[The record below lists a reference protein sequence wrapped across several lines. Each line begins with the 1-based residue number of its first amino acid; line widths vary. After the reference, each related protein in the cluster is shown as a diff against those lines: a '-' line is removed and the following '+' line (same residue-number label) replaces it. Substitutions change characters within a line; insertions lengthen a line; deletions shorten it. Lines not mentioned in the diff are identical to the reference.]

1 MWSNSACLQHLEDN
15 RRVYARSPFPN
26 NFQLFWAVMFQFSC
40 VRIPAFVGRKLTA
53 KYLDVS
59 LQTTAFF
66 WGAKRWLQSVLT
78 SCLKYPLWSAEH
90 WLQGNLFGA
99 RKSAAKSVQID
110 VNVFQK
116 TQATVAKRHDVPLKI
131 QTCVSQGCLRNI
143 PTASE
148 TNPLLSAEKQLWNES
163 ASCKMSPL
171 VSTKDGS
178 KTPWHHA
185 SNTNFCSK
193 KRWLPSGRNLAKNAS
208 ICCQKDSCKTSW
220 PLATNTYFGLQKMA
234 AKTEPTSR
242 YKNPLLSPERCLR
255 NVSKSL

>member
-1 MWSNSACLQHLEDN
+1 MRGHLSAIIFNYFEQLCFSFLCQNTCFCWQKADCKISRCLATNNS
-15 RRVYARSPFPN
+15 
-26 NFQLFWAVMFQFSC
+26 
-40 VRIPAFVGRKLTA
+40 
-53 KYLDVS
+53 
-59 LQTTAFF
+59 FF

-208 ICCQKDSCKTSW
+208 IFLPKRQLQNVLTSSNKYILWSAKDGC
-220 PLATNTYFGLQKMA
+220 
-234 AKTEPTSR
+234 
-242 YKNPLLSPERCLR
+242 
-255 NVSKSL
+255 

>member
-15 RRVYARSPFPN
+15 WRVYARSPFPN

-116 TQATVAKRHDVPLKI
+116 NTSDGCKASRRPAKNTD
-131 QTCVSQGCLRNI
+131 LRL
-143 PTASE
+143 P
-148 TNPLLSAEKQLWNES
+148 
-163 ASCKMSPL
+163 KMS
-171 VSTKDGS
+171 
-178 KTPWHHA
+178 
-185 SNTNFCSK
+185 
-193 KRWLPSGRNLAKNAS
+193 AKYPNS
-208 ICCQKDSCKTSW
+208 
-220 PLATNTYFGLQKMA
+220 
-234 AKTEPTSR
+234 
-242 YKNPLLSPERCLR
+242 
-255 NVSKSL
+255 

>member
-1 MWSNSACLQHLEDN
+1 MRGHLSAIIFNYFEQLCFSFLCQNTCFCWKKADCKISRCLATNNS
-15 RRVYARSPFPN
+15 
-26 NFQLFWAVMFQFSC
+26 
-40 VRIPAFVGRKLTA
+40 
-53 KYLDVS
+53 
-59 LQTTAFF
+59 FF

-171 VSTKDGS
+171 VSIKDGG

-208 ICCQKDSCKTSW
+208 IFLPKRQLQNVLTSSNKYILWSAKDGC
-220 PLATNTYFGLQKMA
+220 
-234 AKTEPTSR
+234 
-242 YKNPLLSPERCLR
+242 
-255 NVSKSL
+255 

>member
-1 MWSNSACLQHLEDN
+1 MRGHLSAIIFNYFEQLCFSFLCQNTCFCWKKADCKISRCLATNNS
-15 RRVYARSPFPN
+15 
-26 NFQLFWAVMFQFSC
+26 
-40 VRIPAFVGRKLTA
+40 
-53 KYLDVS
+53 
-59 LQTTAFF
+59 FF

-131 QTCVSQGCLRNI
+131 QTCVSQGWLRNI

-208 ICCQKDSCKTSW
+208 IFLPKRQLQNVLTSSNKYILWSAKDGC
-220 PLATNTYFGLQKMA
+220 
-234 AKTEPTSR
+234 
-242 YKNPLLSPERCLR
+242 
-255 NVSKSL
+255 

>member
-1 MWSNSACLQHLEDN
+1 MRGHLSAIIFNYFEQLCFSFLCQNTCFCWKKADCKISRCLATNNS
-15 RRVYARSPFPN
+15 
-26 NFQLFWAVMFQFSC
+26 
-40 VRIPAFVGRKLTA
+40 
-53 KYLDVS
+53 
-59 LQTTAFF
+59 FF

-208 ICCQKDSCKTSW
+208 IFLPKRQLQNVLTSSNKYILWSAKDGC
-220 PLATNTYFGLQKMA
+220 
-234 AKTEPTSR
+234 
-242 YKNPLLSPERCLR
+242 
-255 NVSKSL
+255 